1 MGEAL
6 PLRSARVGRCQEGF
20 KNGVI
25 KEVRERSVPNVVQQ
39 TGDTQRL
46 HNEPFAWRRFTVV
59 REPRRE

>member
-1 MGEAL
+1 MGKAL
-6 PLRSARVGRCQEGF
+6 PLWSARITRSREGF

-46 HNEPFAWRRFTVV
+46 HNEPFAWRRFAVV
-59 REPRRE
+59 GESRRE